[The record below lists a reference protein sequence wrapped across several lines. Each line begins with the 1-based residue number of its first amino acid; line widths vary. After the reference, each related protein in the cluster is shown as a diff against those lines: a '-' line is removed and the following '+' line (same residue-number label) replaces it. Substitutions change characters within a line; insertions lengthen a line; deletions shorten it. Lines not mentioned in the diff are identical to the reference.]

1 MNQLTMTGDDW
12 LSARDVKAR
21 ARAEAF
27 VAERAPL

>member
-1 MNQLTMTGDDW
+1 MTQLSMTGEDW

-27 VAERAPL
+27 VAEKAPL